1 MSIRQFHL
9 SNYDM
14 FSLLECIGIKNICVH
29 LGIFTATCN
38 LSKISDLTN
47 QIMIPESGI
56 IDEQHQNKVYRL
68 LAFFSPLG
76 HAWLILLADF
86 LYRLTPLG
94 CLFAGCY
101 HISTLVSNQWGLSM
115 SPCIT
120 VYGIISPH
128 STWVPVCRLLPHFHI
143 GFKPMGTEYES
154 MYYSVWDNKN
164 HIIVREHPSLL
175 KPQVWC

>member
-29 LGIFTATCN
+29 LGIFTATCIK
-38 LSKISDLTN
+38 LVKGQWSDQSDHDTRIWYHRWAASKQSL
-47 QIMIPESGI
+47 QAPC
-56 IDEQHQNKVYRL
+56 L
-68 LAFFSPLG
+68 FFSPG
-76 HAWLILLADF
+76 PCLAH
-86 LYRLTPLG
+86 
-94 CLFAGCY
+94 FACRFF
-101 HISTLVSNQWGLSM
+101 
-115 SPCIT
+115 
-120 VYGIISPH
+120 ISPH

-164 HIIVREHPSLL
+164 HIIIREHPSLL

>member
-38 LSKISDLTN
+38 LSKVSDLTN

-56 IDEQHQNKVYRL
+56 MDEQHQNKVYRL
-68 LAFFSPLG
+68 LAFFLPWAMLG
-76 HAWLILLADF
+76 SF
-86 LYRLTPLG
+86 
-94 CLFAGCY
+94 CLPIFYIASL
-101 HISTLVSNQWGLSM
+101 HLVA
-115 SPCIT
+115 I
-120 VYGIISPH
+120 
-128 STWVPVCRLLPHFHI
+128 CRLLPHFHI

-164 HIIVREHPSLL
+164 HIIIRAHPSLL

>member
-38 LSKISDLTN
+38 LSKVSDLTN

-56 IDEQHQNKVYRL
+56 MDEQHQNKVYRL
-68 LAFFSPLG
+68 LAFFLSWAMLG
-76 HAWLILLADF
+76 SF
-86 LYRLTPLG
+86 
-94 CLFAGCY
+94 CLPIFYIASL
-101 HISTLVSNQWGLSM
+101 HLVA
-115 SPCIT
+115 I
-120 VYGIISPH
+120 
-128 STWVPVCRLLPHFHI
+128 CRLLPHFHI

-164 HIIVREHPSLL
+164 HIIIRAHPSLL

>member
-14 FSLLECIGIKNICVH
+14 FSLLERIGIKNICVH

-38 LSKISDLTN
+38 LSKVSDLTN

-56 IDEQHQNKVYRL
+56 MDEQHQNKVYRL
-68 LAFFSPLG
+68 LAFFLPWAMLG
-76 HAWLILLADF
+76 SFCLPIFYIASLH
-86 LYRLTPLG
+86 LG

-101 HISTLVSNQWGLSM
+101 HISTLVSNQWGLSI

-120 VYGIISPH
+120 VYGIII
-128 STWVPVCRLLPHFHI
+128 T
-143 GFKPMGTEYES
+143 T
-154 MYYSVWDNKN
+154 
-164 HIIVREHPSLL
+164 
-175 KPQVWC
+175 